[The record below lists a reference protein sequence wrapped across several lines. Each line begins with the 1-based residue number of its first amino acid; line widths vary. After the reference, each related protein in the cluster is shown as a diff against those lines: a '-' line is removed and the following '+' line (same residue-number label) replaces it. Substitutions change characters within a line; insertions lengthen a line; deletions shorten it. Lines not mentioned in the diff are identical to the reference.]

1 MSSLIASLGIDRMN
15 TNDRLQIVREILDS
29 LAPEAEA
36 PPLLDSQ
43 RAELDRRV
51 AALDS
56 GAAKL
61 STWDDVEARVLAR
74 LRS

>member
-1 MSSLIASLGIDRMN
+1 MN
-15 TNDRLQIVREILDS
+15 TNNRLQIVREILDS

-43 RAELDRRV
+43 RVELDRRV
-51 AALDS
+51 VALDS
-56 GAAKL
+56 GASKT
-61 STWDDVEARVLAR
+61 STWDEVETRVLAR

>member
-56 GAAKL
+56 GAVHT
-61 STWDDVEARVLAR
+61 SSWDEVEARVLAR
-74 LRS
+74 IRS